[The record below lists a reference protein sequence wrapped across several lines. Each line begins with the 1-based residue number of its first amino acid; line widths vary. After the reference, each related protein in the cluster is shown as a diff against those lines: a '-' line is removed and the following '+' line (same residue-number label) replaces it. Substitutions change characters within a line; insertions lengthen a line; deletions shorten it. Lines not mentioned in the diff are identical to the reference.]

1 MLFFLANQTATR
13 STGSEMLVML
23 FLFLG
28 MWFLLITPQRKKQK
42 KLEQMIK
49 ELKSGDHIM
58 TSAGIYGKI
67 KSVKEKSFIIELD
80 ANSTMEI
87 HKSSVQTKITETK

>member
-1 MLFFLANQTATR
+1 MLFFLLNQAATR

-42 KLEQMIK
+42 KLQQMIK
-49 ELKSGDHIM
+49 DLKSGDKIL

-67 KSVKEKSFIIELD
+67 KTVKDASFIIEID

-87 HKSSVQTKITETK
+87 HRSAVQAKIN

>member
-42 KLEQMIK
+42 KLEKMIQ
-49 ELKSGDHIM
+49 ELKVGDKIL

-67 KSVKEKSFIIELD
+67 KSVKDTSFIIELD
-80 ANSTMEI
+80 SNSTMEI
-87 HKSSVQTKITETK
+87 HRSAVQAKIN